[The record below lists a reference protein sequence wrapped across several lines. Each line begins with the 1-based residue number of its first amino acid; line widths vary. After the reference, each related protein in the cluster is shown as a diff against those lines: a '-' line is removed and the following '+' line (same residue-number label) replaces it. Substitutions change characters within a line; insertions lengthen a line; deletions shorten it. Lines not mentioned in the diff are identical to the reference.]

1 MAKNKTKRL
10 PAKPV
15 IVDEV
20 KKVSKP
26 VFKSRFSGLVKVDA
40 GQSVPDATVREIEGE
55 KYLEFDGL
63 KGVFFSA
70 KLFV

>member
-1 MAKNKTKRL
+1 MAKKSKHK
-10 PAKPV
+10 PAKLV
-15 IVDEV
+15 IVDDVE
-20 KKVSKP
+20 KVTTP
-26 VFKSRFSGLVKVDA
+26 VFKSRFGGLIKLDA
-40 GQSVPDATVREIEGE
+40 GQTIPNATVREIEGE